1 MTAKIKLNAAS
12 GGGSFSLQAP
22 SSSAN
27 NRVMTLP
34 DTADGTIL
42 TTTNP
47 KAGNILQVVQTTKT
61 SAASL
66 ASQTF
71 TELLNFNVLIT
82 PASSSNKI
90 LVEWGVYFGAGS
102 SLGSGGL
109 RLVRTISGSA
119 NDLIFVGDQE
129 PSNASMVRA
138 TNWATHMNTS
148 GNRQT
153 TFMGG
158 KFLDSPSTTSQV
170 KYHISFAA
178 GQGGGATVTIN
189 RPEGLSNTD
198 SRATVPSS
206 ITAMEVAA

>member
-27 NRVMTLP
+27 TRVMTLP

-61 SAASL
+61 DTASL
-66 ASQTF
+66 ATQTF
-71 TELLNFNVLIT
+71 TEILNFNVLIT

-102 SLGSGGL
+102 SLNSGGL

-129 PSNASMVRA
+129 PSNANMVRA

>member
-1 MTAKIKLNAAS
+1 MSSIKLKHS
-12 GGGSFSLQAP
+12 GGNSVIIAAP
-22 SSSAN
+22 SSNPASD
-27 NRVMTLP
+27 RTITLP
-34 DTADGTIL
+34 STADGTIL

-47 KAGNILQVVQTTKT
+47 KAGNIIQVVQTTKT
-61 SAASL
+61 DAFTHST
-66 ASQTF
+66 QTF
-71 TELLNFNVLIT
+71 TEVTGLNVLIT
-82 PASSSNKI
+82 PTSTSSKI

-102 SLGSGGL
+102 SLNSGGL

-119 NDLIFVGDQE
+119 SDLIFVGDQE
-129 PSNASMVRA
+129 GSNANMVRA

-170 KYHISFAA
+170 KYHMSLAA

>member
-1 MTAKIKLNAAS
+1 MASIKLKHS
-12 GGGSFSLQAP
+12 GGNGVIIAAP
-22 SSSAN
+22 SSNPASD
-27 NRVMTLP
+27 RTITLP
-34 DTADGTIL
+34 STADGTML

-61 SAASL
+61 DTAIL
-66 ASQTF
+66 TSQTF

-129 PSNASMVRA
+129 PSNANMVRA
-138 TNWATHMNTS
+138 TNWTTHMNTS

-178 GQGGGATVTIN
+178 GQGGGAAVTIN
-189 RPEGLSNTD
+189 RPEGVSNTD

>member
-1 MTAKIKLNAAS
+1 MSELRTNRIIPRDGLTSGYS
-12 GGGSFSLQAP
+12 GGIIQVKQTVKTDTFS
-22 SSSAN
+22 N
-27 NRVMTLP
+27 N
-34 DTADGTIL
+34 
-42 TTTNP
+42 
-47 KAGNILQVVQTTKT
+47 
-61 SAASL
+61 
-66 ASQTF
+66 SQTF
-71 TELLNFNVLIT
+71 TEVTGLNVLIT
-82 PASSSNKI
+82 PNRSDSKL

-102 SLGSGGL
+102 SLDSGGL

-129 PSNASMVRA
+129 GSNANMVRA

-170 KYHISFAA
+170 KYHMALAA
-178 GQGGGATVTIN
+178 GQGGGATVYIN
-189 RPEGLSNTD
+189 RPEGLSNSD

-206 ITAMEVAA
+206 ITVMEISG